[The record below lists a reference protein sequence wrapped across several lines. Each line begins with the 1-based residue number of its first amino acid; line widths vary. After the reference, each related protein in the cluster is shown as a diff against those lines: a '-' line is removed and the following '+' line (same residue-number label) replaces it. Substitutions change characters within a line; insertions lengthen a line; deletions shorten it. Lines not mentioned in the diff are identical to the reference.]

1 MKKYSIII
9 LILCSWAMS
18 LFAISCSDQ
27 ESKPQPFLEIKK
39 DTVVFAQEAAN
50 TSIVVNT
57 NIAWQANVPSSGN
70 WCTVQGADDLLS
82 ISVEKNTGRD
92 LRSIPLC
99 LRTPAARREFPS
111 LSGTRPFLPKA
122 RLRRRRRC
130 RPSSR
135 ADIKPRG
142 RSTRRPS

>member
-50 TSIVVNT
+50 TSISEYKHRVAGQCAF
-57 NIAWQANVPSSGN
+57 I
-70 WCTVQGADDLLS
+70 
-82 ISVEKNTGRD
+82 R
-92 LRSIPLC
+92 
-99 LRTPAARREFPS
+99 
-111 LSGTRPFLPKA
+111 
-122 RLRRRRRC
+122 
-130 RPSSR
+130 
-135 ADIKPRG
+135 
-142 RSTRRPS
+142 

>member
-92 LRSIPLC
+92 L
-99 LRTPAARREFPS
+99 S
-111 LSGTRPFLPKA
+111 L
-122 RLRRRRRC
+122 
-130 RPSSR
+130 
-135 ADIKPRG
+135 IHI
-142 RSTRRPS
+142 

>member
-57 NIAWQANVPSSGN
+57 NIAWQASVPSSGN

-82 ISVEKNTGRD
+82 ISVER
-92 LRSIPLC
+92 I
-99 LRTPAARREFPS
+99 REETCVKQT
-111 LSGTRPFLPKA
+111 LLLKEKA
-122 RLRRRRRC
+122 LNKKC
-130 RPSSR
+130 
-135 ADIKPRG
+135 
-142 RSTRRPS
+142 T